1 MTIGAPPVILSF
13 DEVCLGV
20 GFNKYWKGE
29 ERYKYD
35 ENNLLRPVGEVTN
48 GHSQ

>member
-1 MTIGAPPVILSF
+1 MILGF

-29 ERYKYD
+29 DRYKYTED
-35 ENNLLRPVGEVTN
+35 NLVNPVENTVN
-48 GHSQ
+48 GYH

>member
-1 MTIGAPPVILSF
+1 MILSF

-29 ERYKYD
+29 NRYEYNQD
-35 ENNLLRPVGEVTN
+35 NLVNPVEKHIN
-48 GHSQ
+48 GHS